1 MLFNSIEY
9 LWFFPTIFIF
19 YWILGRYSTLQNQ
32 NVFLLLASYF
42 FYGSWSIFFLSIL
55 IFSTFLDYSL
65 AFKVSSPSKKTA
77 KTFLTLSVIS
87 NLGILA
93 VFKYYNFFVNELT
106 ESLTNVG
113 IHASLPLLKLLVPV
127 GISFYTFH
135 GLSYV
140 FDIYRDK
147 QKPIKNIVDYAL
159 FVSFFPLLVAGPIE
173 RAGHLVPQISQKRIF
188 NFKQAREGCYLI
200 LYGFFKKIVIA
211 DSLANIVNVTFEIHQ
226 NYTAMSLMLTAIA
239 FSFQIYCDFSGYSDI
254 AMGSSKLLG
263 FEILSNFKFPYFSKN
278 IKEFWKRWHI
288 SLSSWFREYLFIP
301 LGGSKGSTL
310 KTIRNIALV
319 FVFSGF
325 WHGANWTFLIWG
337 SIHALIYIVYV
348 LSQKKNANQPAN
360 LFRKTVQIVSTFGL
374 VTIAWVFFRAKTI
387 SEALSYL
394 RSIIANLYD
403 CPDKFFTGEGLANT
417 QVIPYILAVVLIDWK
432 IRKEER
438 NIAVPI
444 IKNTTFLIV
453 LLIVFKLITNKEAQ
467 FIYFQF

>member
-93 VFKYYNFFVNELT
+93 VFKYYNFIVNELT

-173 RAGHLVPQISQKRIF
+173 RAGHLVPQISQKRKI
-188 NFKQAREGCYLI
+188 NL
-200 LYGFFKKIVIA
+200 KK
-211 DSLANIVNVTFEIHQ
+211 
-226 NYTAMSLMLTAIA
+226 
-239 FSFQIYCDFSGYSDI
+239 
-254 AMGSSKLLG
+254 
-263 FEILSNFKFPYFSKN
+263 
-278 IKEFWKRWHI
+278 
-288 SLSSWFREYLFIP
+288 
-301 LGGSKGSTL
+301 ST
-310 KTIRNIALV
+310 
-319 FVFSGF
+319 
-325 WHGANWTFLIWG
+325 
-337 SIHALIYIVYV
+337 
-348 LSQKKNANQPAN
+348 
-360 LFRKTVQIVSTFGL
+360 
-374 VTIAWVFFRAKTI
+374 
-387 SEALSYL
+387 
-394 RSIIANLYD
+394 
-403 CPDKFFTGEGLANT
+403 
-417 QVIPYILAVVLIDWK
+417 
-432 IRKEER
+432 
-438 NIAVPI
+438 
-444 IKNTTFLIV
+444 
-453 LLIVFKLITNKEAQ
+453 
-467 FIYFQF
+467 